1 MRLVVEVPVFLLLSW
16 LVVGS
21 DTRCWLGEDKA
32 VLTGRR
38 TVDKVL
44 EVLLLDD
51 GLGSAGGVVLAAAGV
66 AAGSLVCGF
75 GRLCSWVELLGDR
88 CGGSGECARGV
99 GHEGTSDLG
108 LVDDR
113 AVFG

>member
-1 MRLVVEVPVFLLLSW
+1 VPVFPLLSW

-21 DTRCWLGEDKA
+21 GTRCWLGQDKA

-38 TVDKVL
+38 TVDEVL

-51 GLGSAGGVVLAAAGV
+51 GLGSAGGVVLTAAGV
-66 AAGSLVCGF
+66 AAGSLVCWCGF
-75 GRLCSWVELLGDR
+75 GRLSSWVELLGDR